1 MRSTALA
8 LCVTITTVGLLAAA
22 CSSDDGGGG
31 ATGGSAGAAGGGAA
45 GGGAG
50 GASGSAGSGGT
61 SGAGGAPSDGNDTKD
76 TAEAITIGT
85 PVQAQLNPP
94 DLDEDWYKFNGTAGQ
109 AIYVITQAK
118 TGQDPFDPAYLDL
131 VIELHDATGKI
142 AEQDDPEPRTSNDP
156 FLMTVLPT
164 TGEYFVR
171 VLECNKWA
179 GPESCA
185 PASGITNKDYALVVD
200 NIDFTAVGTVQETEP
215 NETAAQATPITYSPN
230 TSAGAGIYYL
240 SVLHGTFSSETDVD
254 AYSFTLPAD
263 LSVDADSRAVAR
275 VYPQQAGVD
284 GNGSTTSVG
293 EATIVAE
300 SDPTNVIA
308 KALIDAGGSLDVPL
322 QIGTSYVVFFKRAPL
337 PTGNNDFYFGLY
349 GMGSGNPLETQE
361 AANNTLATAEPLT
374 ASAQAGSY
382 FIEGDLDAGDV
393 DHFLA
398 GVPGT
403 AAEVVSVACGGERS
417 GSGLRGLTA
426 TLLDS
431 SGTAVPSGTG
441 IESATQDLLID
452 SVSVPAGATSL
463 ILKLE
468 ATSQDPN
475 VSSSYYRCGLHFR
488 AKTN

>member
-8 LCVTITTVGLLAAA
+8 LCVTITTAGLLASA

-31 ATGGSAGAAGGGAA
+31 ATGGSAGTAGGGAA

-50 GASGSAGSGGT
+50 GSAGSGGT
-61 SGAGGAPSDGNDTKD
+61 SGSGGAPSDGNDTKD

-85 PVQAQLNPP
+85 PVQAQLEPP
-94 DLDEDWYKFNGTAGQ
+94 DLDEDWYKFSGTAGQ
-109 AIYVITQAK
+109 AIHVITQAK

-131 VIELHDATGKI
+131 VVELHDATGKI

-185 PASGITNKDYALVVD
+185 PASGITNQDYAVLVD
-200 NIDFTAVGTVQETEP
+200 NIDFTAAGAVQETEP
-215 NETAAQATPITYSPN
+215 NETAAQATPITFSPN

-240 SVLHGTFSSETDVD
+240 SVLHGLFSAEADVD

-263 LSVDADSRAVAR
+263 LSVEADSRAVAKI
-275 VYPQQAGVD
+275 YPQKAGVD

-300 SDPTNVIA
+300 SDPSSVIA

-322 QIGTSYVVFFKRAPL
+322 EIGTSYVVFFKRATV

-361 AANNTLATAEPLT
+361 AANNTLATAEMLT
-374 ASAQAGSY
+374 PSAPGSY

-403 AAEVVSVACGGERS
+403 EAEVVSVACGGERS

-426 TLLDS
+426 TLLDA

-441 IESATQDLLID
+441 IESATQELLID

-463 ILKLE
+463 VLKLE
-468 ATSQDPN
+468 ATSQDPA
-475 VSSSYYRCGLHFR
+475 VSSSFYRCGVHYS
-488 AKTN
+488 AQTN